1 MKRFWTTASVTGTPG
16 AQSILLDDKPMRIP
30 GGAALVLTTAP
41 LAEAV
46 AAEWQVVG
54 AQFTLD
60 DLPLTRLAGTAQDRV
75 APNPGPVAAA
85 LAEYAQSDLL
95 CYRAEHPAE
104 LVARQEGAWQPW
116 LDWAAETYG
125 ARLVSTTGIVH
136 VAQDPAALAR
146 LAAAYAALDP
156 AALAALGIA
165 VPALGSAVLGL
176 ALAAGAL
183 DAATGFAVSNL
194 DELFQAEQW
203 GEDASA
209 VARRAHVAADLALA
223 EQYLKLTKQYL
234 SLDNG
239 NPL

>member
-1 MKRFWTTASVTGTPG
+1 MKRFWATASAIDTPG
-16 AQSILLDDKPMRIP
+16 GYAILLDAKPMRIP

-46 AAEWQVVG
+46 AAEWQEAG

-104 LVARQEGAWQPW
+104 LAARQSREWQPW
-116 LDWAAETYG
+116 LDWAAETHG
-125 ARLVSTTGIVH
+125 ARLIATNGIVH
-136 VAQDPAALAR
+136 VAQDADALAR
-146 LAAAYAALDP
+146 VARAYAALDP

-183 DAATGFAVSNL
+183 NAARAFEVSNQ
-194 DELFQAEQW
+194 DELFQVEKW
-203 GEDASA
+203 GEDAA
-209 VARRAHVAADLALA
+209 AAARRAHVAADLAFA
-223 EQYLKLTKQYL
+223 ERFLRLTR
-234 SLDNG
+234 
-239 NPL
+239 PA